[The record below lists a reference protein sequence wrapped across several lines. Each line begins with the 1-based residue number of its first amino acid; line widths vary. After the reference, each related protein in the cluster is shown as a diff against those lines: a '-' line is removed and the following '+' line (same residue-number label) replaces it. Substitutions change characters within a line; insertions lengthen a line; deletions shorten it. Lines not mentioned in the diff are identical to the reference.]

1 MATVGATV
9 TNSQRREDY
18 LFLYRSVLEIISSLY
33 NMRDPS
39 QIDGAVLRL
48 DCIKRYLV
56 NIGDNSETDAI
67 ITQLAQIITGLQE
80 ERYQYENG
88 EDNLTAARIIRQGR
102 GRPSFD
108 ISEETSFFWKMVSKF
123 LSLLNC

>member
-1 MATVGATV
+1 
-9 TNSQRREDY
+9 
-18 LFLYRSVLEIISSLY
+18 
-33 NMRDPS
+33 MRDPS

-48 DCIKRYLV
+48 DCIKHYLV

-80 ERYQYENG
+80 ERYQYENA

-108 ISEETSFFWKMVSKF
+108 IS
-123 LSLLNC
+123 